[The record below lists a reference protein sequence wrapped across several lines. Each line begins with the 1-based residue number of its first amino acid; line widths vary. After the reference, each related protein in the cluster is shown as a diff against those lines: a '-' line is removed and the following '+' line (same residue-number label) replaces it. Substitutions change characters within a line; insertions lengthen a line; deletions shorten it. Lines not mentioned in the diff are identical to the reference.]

1 MLVLHDRPLGEID
14 PLVLYR
20 ILRLRSEVFV
30 VEQACVYLDPD
41 GRDLE
46 PAARQLWLEDDGGEV
61 VATAR
66 VLVDGDAH
74 RIGRIATAAA
84 RRGTGLAA
92 RLVEHFLASY
102 RGPWR
107 LDAQTQL
114 TGWYEAFGFEVAGP
128 EYDDD
133 GILHVPMVRRSEPPR

>member
-1 MLVLHDRPLGEID
+1 MLHDRPLAELD
-14 PLVLYR
+14 PATLYR

-46 PAARQLWLEDDGGEV
+46 PGARLLWLERDGDV

-74 RIGRIATAAA
+74 RIGRIATAPAH
-84 RRGTGLAA
+84 RSRGHAA
-92 RLVEHFLASY
+92 RLVEHFVLGY
-102 RGPWR
+102 PGPWR
-107 LDAQTQL
+107 LDAQTHL
-114 TGWYEAFGFEVAGP
+114 AGWYERFGFVVDGP
-128 EYDDD
+128 EYLDD
-133 GILHVPMVRRSEPPR
+133 GIPHVPMVRPA